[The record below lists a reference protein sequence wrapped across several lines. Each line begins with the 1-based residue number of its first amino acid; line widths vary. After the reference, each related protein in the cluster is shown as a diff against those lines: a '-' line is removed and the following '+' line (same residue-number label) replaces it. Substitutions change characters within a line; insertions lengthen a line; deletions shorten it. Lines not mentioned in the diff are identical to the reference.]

1 LFLVVTKLL
10 VLDRLMDFSKLKSGR
25 FSSRWTLFE
34 RALFA
39 VVFIGIAAG
48 FVGNIVSAALIIQ
61 AADTFAGLG
70 SGNNSSTRTTVP
82 RRETFLQARIQV
94 SQATKAASFYVALE
108 CITLLLVIF
117 AFCVAGAASIR
128 RIRDAF
134 RSSRIVH
141 AAPLTPMRADGAASA
156 PLSVSTTETA
166 ATSSKYRLQRQI
178 LGTCSVVFFS
188 FLIRAVYAGVF
199 VIANI
204 AQNVDENCVID
215 GAQKRTDRINSEAN
229 CRPCG
234 NIYTNILV
242 TLLYTPQLY
251 FAVALISQPVVLLV
265 ALWGMTSGQTLR
277 LMKAKLTVQ

>member
-1 LFLVVTKLL
+1 
-10 VLDRLMDFSKLKSGR
+10 
-25 FSSRWTLFE
+25 
-34 RALFA
+34 
-39 VVFIGIAAG
+39 
-48 FVGNIVSAALIIQ
+48 VSAALIIQ

-82 RRETFLQARIQV
+82 RHETFLQARVQV

-117 AFCVAGAASIR
+117 AFCLTGAASIR

-156 PLSVSTTETA
+156 RLSVSMIETA
-166 ATSSKYRLQRQI
+166 ATSSKYMLQRQI
-178 LGTCSVVFFS
+178 LCTCSVVFFS
-188 FLIRAVYAGVF
+188 FLIRAVYIGVF
-199 VIANI
+199 GIANI
-204 AQNVDENCVID
+204 AQNVDENCDVD
-215 GAQKRTDRINSEAN
+215 GAEKLTDRINSEAK

-251 FAVALISQPVVLLV
+251 FALALISQPVVLLV

-277 LMKAKLTVQ
+277 LMKAKLIVQ